1 MQVKTATGSGMNMTY
16 YYSATK
22 NNGQITSSY
31 DATTGETVTY
41 QYDMLKR
48 LLQGNGTTSAAS
60 WTEN

>member
-1 MQVKTATGSGMNMTY
+1 MIALLSKIGLIDS
-16 YYSATK
+16 K